1 MTEEG
6 ILVSRDVSCQTSDCE
21 VIPIRKKSDNF
32 KEQNINRSSNAEGRR
47 KAYSGHRRATDSIVS
62 SNSVQKAE
70 GYRLTVRDTF
80 T

>member
-1 MTEEG
+1 
-6 ILVSRDVSCQTSDCE
+6 

-32 KEQNINRSSNAEGRR
+32 KEQLNTNRSANAEGRR

-70 GYRLTVRDTF
+70 GYRLTVREI
-80 T
+80 